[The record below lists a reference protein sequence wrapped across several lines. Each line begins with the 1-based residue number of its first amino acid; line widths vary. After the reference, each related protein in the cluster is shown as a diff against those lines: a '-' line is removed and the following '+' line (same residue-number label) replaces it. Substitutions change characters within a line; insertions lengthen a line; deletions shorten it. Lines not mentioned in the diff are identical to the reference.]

1 MNKIRVRIRL
11 SEEMVNAIKEIAERD
26 HRTEAEEIRWILH
39 QYLLDKERQYYR
51 PKGRISLKYIH
62 QVDKK

>member
-1 MNKIRVRIRL
+1 MNKIRVRIYL
-11 SEEMVNAIKEIAERD
+11 HEEMLDTIKEIAERD

-51 PKGRISLKYIH
+51 PKGRI
-62 QVDKK
+62 